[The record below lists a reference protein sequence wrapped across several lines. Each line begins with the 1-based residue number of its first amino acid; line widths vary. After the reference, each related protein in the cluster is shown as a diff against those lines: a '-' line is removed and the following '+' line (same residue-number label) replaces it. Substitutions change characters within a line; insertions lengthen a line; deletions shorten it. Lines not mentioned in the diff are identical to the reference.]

1 MTLPSPPGEWAGVY
15 SKRDSS
21 HFSRGRELKF
31 ALVELPR
38 ESDVVQ
44 KYSVEFS
51 PRFRHPF
58 YGWLGLRPALAQHTE
73 AEHAT
78 LKRWATNRFVIVEL
92 GVAEGVSALALR
104 EAMAEN
110 GTLYLIDPFHLSRIP
125 ALNFMKRVA
134 RRAVASCRRGNVV
147 WIPKFSQGA
156 VPGWNISIDLLFYR
170 RRSLRFRRRRDWNDW
185 SRFVKVGG
193 VVIFHDARTFA
204 DGWVHPEY
212 GPWKLVERLFRDGS
226 TPNWK
231 IVDEAHSMV
240 VLERLQ

>member
-1 MTLPSPPGEWAGVY
+1 
-15 SKRDSS
+15 
-21 HFSRGRELKF
+21 LKF

-44 KYSVEFS
+44 KYSVDFS

-78 LKRWATNRFVIVEL
+78 LKRWAANRLVIVEL

-110 GTLYLIDPFHLSRIP
+110 GTLYLIDPFHLSRIR

-134 RRAVASCRRGNVV
+134 CRAVGSCARGNVV
-147 WIPKFSQGA
+147 WIPKFSQDA
-156 VPGWNISIDLLFYR
+156 APGWNISIDLLFIDGDH
-170 RRSLRFRRRRDWNDW
+170 SDSGVERDWNDW

-193 VVIFHDARTFA
+193 VVIFHDARMFR
-204 DGWVHPEY
+204 DGWVHREY

>member
-1 MTLPSPPGEWAGVY
+1 M
-15 SKRDSS
+15 
-21 HFSRGRELKF
+21 KF

-44 KYSVEFS
+44 KYSVDFS

-58 YGWLGLRPALAQHTE
+58 YGWLGLRPALAQHTQ

-78 LKRWATNRFVIVEL
+78 LKRWAANRSIIVEL

-134 RRAVASCRRGNVV
+134 RRVVASCARGNVV
-147 WIPKFSQGA
+147 WIPKFSQDA
-156 VPGWNISIDLLFYR
+156 APGWDIPIDLLFIDGDH
-170 RRSLRFRRRRDWNDW
+170 SDSGVERDWYDW

-193 VVIFHDARTFA
+193 VVIFHDARMFR
-204 DGWVHPEY
+204 DGWVHREY

-240 VLERLQ
+240 VIERLR

>member
-1 MTLPSPPGEWAGVY
+1 M
-15 SKRDSS
+15 
-21 HFSRGRELKF
+21 KF

-44 KYSVEFS
+44 KYSVDFS

-78 LKRWATNRFVIVEL
+78 LKRWATNRRVIVEL

-104 EAMAEN
+104 EAMAEK

-134 RRAVASCRRGNVV
+134 RRAVDSCNRGRVV
-147 WIPKFSQGA
+147 WIPKFSQEA
-156 VPGWNISIDLLFYR
+156 APGWNIPIDLLFIDGDH
-170 RRSLRFRRRRDWNDW
+170 SDSGVERDWNDW
-185 SRFVKVGG
+185 SRFVNAGG
-193 VVIFHDARTFA
+193 IVIFHDARMFR
-204 DGWVHPEY
+204 DGWVHREY

-226 TPNWK
+226 TPGWK
-231 IVDEAHSMV
+231 IIDEAHSMV
-240 VLERLQ
+240 VIERLQ

>member
-1 MTLPSPPGEWAGVY
+1 M
-15 SKRDSS
+15 
-21 HFSRGRELKF
+21 KF

-44 KYSVEFS
+44 KYSVDFS

-78 LKRWATNRFVIVEL
+78 LKRWAANRLVIVEL

-125 ALNFMKRVA
+125 ALNFIKRVA
-134 RRAVASCRRGNVV
+134 RRAVGSCAKGNVV
-147 WIPKFSQGA
+147 WIPKFSQDA
-156 VPGWNISIDLLFYR
+156 APGWNIPIDLLFIDGDH
-170 RRSLRFRRRRDWNDW
+170 SDSGVERDWNDW

-193 VVIFHDARTFA
+193 VVIFHDARMFR
-204 DGWVHPEY
+204 DGWVHREY

-226 TPNWK
+226 APNWK

>member
-1 MTLPSPPGEWAGVY
+1 M
-15 SKRDSS
+15 
-21 HFSRGRELKF
+21 KF

-44 KYSVEFS
+44 KYSVDFS

-78 LKRWATNRFVIVEL
+78 LKRWAANRLVIVEL

-125 ALNFMKRVA
+125 SLNFMKRVA
-134 RRAVASCRRGNVV
+134 RRAVGGCGRGNVV
-147 WIPKFSQGA
+147 WTPKFSQDA
-156 VPGWNISIDLLFYR
+156 APGWNIPIDLLFIDGDH
-170 RRSLRFRRRRDWNDW
+170 SDSGVERDWNDW

-193 VVIFHDARTFA
+193 VVIFHDARMFR
-204 DGWVHPEY
+204 DGWVHREY